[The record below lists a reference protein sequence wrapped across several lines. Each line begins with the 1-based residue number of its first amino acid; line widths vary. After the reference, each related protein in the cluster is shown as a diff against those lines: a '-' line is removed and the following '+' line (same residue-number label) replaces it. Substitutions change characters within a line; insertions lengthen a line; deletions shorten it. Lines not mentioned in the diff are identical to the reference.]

1 MEFVCV
7 YGDRHNKSIALSIL
21 HTTQKSSS
29 LKHSSF
35 SNRVLGIYGKKKER
49 KRKLTKKPKT
59 AVLGKAFLSRLDFGW
74 RLGAWISGGF
84 PSVPSLCLNYW
95 YKQCSL
101 CQAPAFLLGVWSSLV
116 HASESRRCGFNTW
129 VRKVL
134 WSRKWQSTPVCLPEK
149 FHGQRSLAGYSPWG
163 HKELDTTE

>member
-1 MEFVCV
+1 M
-7 YGDRHNKSIALSIL
+7 
-21 HTTQKSSS
+21 
-29 LKHSSF
+29 
-35 SNRVLGIYGKKKER
+35 LGIYGKKKER